1 MIGSHRI
8 LIGDVLDGLAS
19 LPAGSVRCCVTSP
32 PYWGLRQYLP
42 DGVRIR
48 PDLSAEDLEY
58 LMSELNRLGIVPI
71 AE

>member
-1 MIGSHRI
+1 MATHRI
-8 LIGDVLDGLAS
+8 IIGDVLDGLAS
-19 LPAGSVRCCVTSP
+19 MDAGSCRCCVTSP

-48 PDLSAEDLEY
+48 PDLSDEDRERLMAELD
-58 LMSELNRLGIVPI
+58 RLGIVPI